1 MWPDET
7 ELFFQ
12 LTLNLALSSW
22 RCPDEIWSSIC
33 SRITQTSMQLYNS
46 IRHDTSQ
53 IKHVNYNRYGDVI
66 TTQRTLFNGSV
77 PLSVKSGCGG
87 NFLSGFVCCD
97 WLDKPGPPLL
107 IHDWK
112 LGSFRLLANSKL
124 DFVSCDSSDKR
135 RLIVFTLSFTP
146 ISAPRPPNF
155 DSNSDPQSISLNQDL
170 DQLRLS
176 CSETL

>member
-1 MWPDET
+1 MWLDET

-33 SRITQTSMQLYNS
+33 SRITQAMQLYNS
-46 IRHDTSQ
+46 IRHDTSP

-112 LGSFRLLANSKL
+112 LGSFRLLTNSKL

-146 ISAPRPPNF
+146 ISAPRPPNL
-155 DSNSDPQSISLNQDL
+155 DSNSDP
-170 DQLRLS
+170 
-176 CSETL
+176 